1 MSVVRTARLLTRRL
15 ARLAVAC
22 LLGAAAAPAV
32 HAQDVAC
39 EAGDREVRALRF
51 EGNRAF
57 SDVELGLVVVTTPS
71 SVVSRLRI
79 VGTRRC
85 LDPDEFPRDLLRLQA
100 YYRRRGYPK
109 AEVDTTVR
117 AVAPN
122 AVAVTFRITEGA
134 PLRLESLT
142 IAGLDSVRDGARLAR
157 DFPLRRG
164 GVFDRNLLE
173 AGRDSIIARLRDTGY
188 PAADALPEW
197 TTDLAT
203 MTATATLRF
212 VPGPFTRLGR
222 ITVQADTTGG
232 RLPRIPEPVVRRTLG
247 LRTGDPFSAADIV
260 EAQRT
265 LYQTDAYRRVE
276 IRVDTA
282 AGVPDSVANLIVTV
296 TEGDLRAAR
305 VSAGWATLDCFR
317 TQGDLTSY
325 YFLPRA
331 QRLELTGRVSR
342 IGIGDPLDGAEDL
355 CPQAKNDLYSDK
367 LNYYLGATI
376 RQPRLFRLRRVPSLT
391 LFTSRQSEYNA
402 FRRTTS
408 VGALFSVASR
418 AGSRLPS
425 TFTYQLELGSTE
437 ANAAV
442 FCAVFSAC
450 DRDAREFLA
459 RRVPLG
465 ALGYSLVRDRTNDPL
480 NPTSGT
486 QQRLSLRHSSA
497 FTGSDRSQRFSK
509 ATLDATWY
517 QRLGGAGSGSLLIA
531 HVQGGA
537 LFGGA
542 PPQERLFAGG
552 PTTVRGF
559 RQNELGPVV
568 YLVQRFDT
576 LTAPVTGEVTYF
588 ADPAEVPVERTIPV
602 GGNSLVVGNLE
613 AQLRSP
619 VLPQLL
625 SLALFTDAGAVW
637 DRKVRTADIQGR
649 LRFTPGAGV
658 RIRSPFG
665 AIRVDL
671 GYNPYDPIGGAAY
684 YVTEPRDRANGT
696 SQQELYCVAPPNQ
709 LLVRPTRPGDAYP
722 VQEPGSCPA
731 DFRPRAPSGFLKRL
745 NPSIWIGQAF

>member
-1 MSVVRTARLLTRRL
+1 MRPLRSVARGA

-22 LLGAAAAPAV
+22 LLGAVAARGAP
-32 HAQDVAC
+32 AQDVAC
-39 EAGDREVRALRF
+39 EAGDREVRSLRF
-51 EGNRAF
+51 DGNRAF

-100 YYRRRGYPK
+100 YYRRRGYPR
-109 AEVDTTVR
+109 AEVDTLVR
-117 AVAPN
+117 TVAPN
-122 AVAVTFRITEGA
+122 AVAVTFRIAEGP
-134 PLRLESLT
+134 PLRLDSLT
-142 IAGLDSVRDGARLAR
+142 ITGLDSVRGGAQLAR
-157 DFPLRRG
+157 SFPLRPG

-173 AGRDSIIARLRDTGY
+173 AGRDSIITRLRDTGY

-197 TTDLAT
+197 TADQAT
-203 MTATATLRF
+203 MTATATVRF
-212 VPGPFTRLGR
+212 VPGPFTRLGT
-222 ITVQADTTGG
+222 ITVRADTTGG
-232 RLPRIPEPVVRRTLG
+232 RAPRIPEGVVRRTLG
-247 LRTGDPFSAADIV
+247 LRPGDTFSAADIV

-265 LYQTDAYRRVE
+265 LYQTDAFRRVE
-276 IRVDTA
+276 IAVDTA
-282 AGVPDSVANLIVTV
+282 AGVRDSVANLLVTV

-342 IGIGDPLDGAEDL
+342 IGIGDPLDGAEAL
-355 CPQAKNDLYSDK
+355 CPQARDDIYSDK
-367 LNYYLGATI
+367 LNYYAGATI

-402 FRRTTS
+402 FRRTTA
-408 VGALFSVASR
+408 VGALFSLASR
-418 AGSRLPS
+418 SGSRLPS
-425 TFTYQLELGSTE
+425 TFTYQLELGRTS

-450 DRDAREFLA
+450 DQDARDFLA
-459 RRVPLG
+459 RSLPLG
-465 ALGYSLVRDRTNDPL
+465 AVGYSLVRDRTNDPL
-480 NPTSGT
+480 NPTRGT
-486 QQRLSLRHSSA
+486 SQRLTFRHSSA

-509 ATLDATWY
+509 AVLDASWY
-517 QRLGGAGSGSLLIA
+517 RRLGEGSLLVA

-568 YLVQRFDT
+568 YLVQRYDT
-576 LTAPVTGEVTYF
+576 LTQPVTGEQTYL
-588 ADPAEVPVERTIPV
+588 ADPESVPVERTIPV

-613 AQLRSP
+613 LQLRSP
-619 VLPQLL
+619 VLPELL
-625 SLALFTDAGAVW
+625 SLALFTDAGTVW
-637 DRKVRTADIQGR
+637 DRKVETADVQGR

-684 YVTEPRDRANGT
+684 YITSPAQRPDGS

-709 LLVRPTRPGDAYP
+709 RRVLPVAPGDVYP
-722 VQEPGSCPA
+722 VQEEGGCPA
-731 DFRPRAPSGFLKRL
+731 DFRPRPARGLLRRL

>member
-1 MSVVRTARLLTRRL
+1 MRGVRSVVRRAV
-15 ARLAVAC
+15 ARLAAAC
-22 LLGAAAAPAV
+22 LLGTAAAAGAQ
-32 HAQDVAC
+32 AQDVAC

-51 EGNRAF
+51 DGNRAF
-57 SDVELGLVVVTTPS
+57 SDAELGAVVVTTPS
-71 SVVSRLRI
+71 SVASRLRI

-100 YYRRRGYPK
+100 YYRRRGYPR

-117 AVAPN
+117 TVAPH
-122 AVAVTFRITEGA
+122 AVAVTFRIAEGP
-134 PLRLESLT
+134 PLRLDSLA
-142 IAGLDSVRDGARLAR
+142 ILGLETVRGGAQLVRE
-157 DFPLRRG
+157 FPMRPG

-173 AGRDSIIARLRDTGY
+173 AGRDTIIARLRDAGY

-197 TTDLAT
+197 TTDQTT
-203 MTATATLRF
+203 MTATATVRF

-222 ITVQADTTGG
+222 ITVVADTTGG
-232 RLPRIPEPVVRRTLG
+232 RAPRIPETVVRRTLG
-247 LRTGDPFSAADIV
+247 LRTGDTFSAADIV

-282 AGVPDSVANLIVTV
+282 TSVADSVANLVVTV

-331 QRLELTGRVSR
+331 QRLELTGRISR
-342 IGIGDPLDGAEDL
+342 IGIGDPLDGAEAL
-355 CPQAKNDLYSDK
+355 CPQARDDIYSDK
-367 LNYYLGATI
+367 LNYYVGATI

-391 LFTSRQSEYNA
+391 LFTSRVSEYNA
-402 FRRTTS
+402 FRRTTA
-408 VGALFSVASR
+408 VGALFSLASR
-418 AGSRLPS
+418 TGSRLPS
-425 TFTYQLELGSTE
+425 TFTYQLELGRTT

-450 DRDAREFLA
+450 SDDARNFLA
-459 RRVPLG
+459 RSLPLG
-465 ALGYSLVRDRTNDPL
+465 AVGYSLLRDRTNDPL
-480 NPTSGT
+480 NPTRGSS
-486 QQRLSLRHSSA
+486 QRLSLRHSSA
-497 FTGSDRSQRFSK
+497 VTGSDPSQRFTK
-509 ATLDATWY
+509 AVLDASWY
-517 QRLGGAGSGSLLIA
+517 RTLNGSALVIA

-568 YLVQRFDT
+568 YLVPRTDS
-576 LTAPVTGEVTYF
+576 LVNPITGEKNYF
-588 ADPAEVPVERTIPV
+588 ADPERVPVERTIPV
-602 GGNSLVVGNLE
+602 GGNSLIVANLE
-613 AQLRSP
+613 MQLRSP
-619 VLPQLL
+619 VLPELL
-625 SLALFTDAGAVW
+625 ALALFTDAGAVW
-637 DRKVRTADIQGR
+637 DRKVKTADVQGR
-649 LRFTPGAGV
+649 LRYTPGAGV

-665 AIRVDL
+665 AIRIDL

-684 YVTEPRDRANGT
+684 YIRSPERRADGT
-696 SQQELYCVAPPNQ
+696 TQQELYCVAPPNDF
-709 LLVRPTRPGDAYP
+709 LIVGPTPPDVQP
-722 VQEPGSCPA
+722 VQQVPAGSSCPT
-731 DFRPRAPSGFLKRL
+731 DFRPQPSRGFLKRL

>member
-1 MSVVRTARLLTRRL
+1 MRGVRSALRL
-15 ARLAVAC
+15 AAAC
-22 LLGAAAAPAV
+22 LLGAAAAPAAG
-32 HAQDVAC
+32 AQDVAC

-51 EGNRAF
+51 DGNRAF
-57 SDVELGLVVVTTPS
+57 SDLDLGLVVVTTPS

-85 LDPDEFPRDLLRLQA
+85 LDPIEFPRDLLRLQA

-109 AEVDTTVR
+109 AVVDTTVR
-117 AVAPN
+117 PVAPN
-122 AVAVTFRITEGA
+122 AVAVTFRIVEGA
-134 PLRLESLT
+134 PLRLDSLT
-142 IAGLDSVRDGARLAR
+142 VTGLDAVRGGAQLAR
-157 DFPLRRG
+157 SFPLRPG
-164 GVFDRNLLE
+164 AVFDRNLLE

-197 TTDLAT
+197 TTDLAA
-203 MTATATLRF
+203 MTATATVRF
-212 VPGPFTRLGR
+212 VPGRFTRLGR

-247 LRTGDPFSAADIV
+247 LRPGDPFSAADIV

-282 AGVPDSVANLIVTV
+282 AGVPDSVANLLVTV
-296 TEGDLRAAR
+296 TEGELRAAR

-355 CPQAKNDLYSDK
+355 CPQAKDDIYSDK
-367 LNYYLGATI
+367 LNYYVGATI

-408 VGALFSVASR
+408 IGALFSLASR
-418 AGSRLPS
+418 PNSRLPS
-425 TFTYQLELGSTE
+425 TLTYQLELGSTE

-442 FCAVFSAC
+442 FCAIFSAC

-459 RRVPLG
+459 RPLPLG
-465 ALGYSLVRDRTNDPL
+465 ALGYSIVRDRTDDPL
-480 NPTSGT
+480 NPTRGT
-486 QQRLSLRHSSA
+486 QQRLSFRHSSV
-497 FTGSDRSQRFSK
+497 FTGSDRTQRFNK
-509 ATLDATWY
+509 AVLDASWY
-517 QRLGGAGSGSLLIA
+517 RRLGEGSLLIA

-568 YLVQRFDT
+568 YLVQRYDT
-576 LTAPVTGEVTYF
+576 LTAPVTGEQTYL
-588 ADPAEVPVERTIPV
+588 ADPDSVPVERTIPV

-613 AQLRSP
+613 VQVRSP

-625 SLALFTDAGAVW
+625 SLAFFTDAGTVW
-637 DRKVRTADIQGR
+637 DRKVRTADVQGR

-684 YVTEPRDRANGT
+684 YITDPAQRANGS

-709 LLVRPTRPGDAYP
+709 RRVLPVAPGDVYP
-722 VQEPGSCPA
+722 VQEDGGCPA
-731 DFRPRAPSGFLKRL
+731 DFRPKPARGFLKRL